1 MKTSGN
7 LEIRRHI
14 FPLISFGD
22 FTIAWIATICL
33 FTVLACNTPPHEM
46 IDPDNDVHEF
56 SMEKNFVLD
65 EELANARRASGNI
78 KFTFPEENPGAP
90 FYARVGPLLDQFF
103 VKDGW
108 LVIPFF
114 RNPACIAPDF
124 NLMEVFDVP
133 RAFSCELMV
142 HGFGIIEADASQGT
156 FPIIVHTSGTEVP
169 FWFVPWKQFQDIA
182 KDGVVTIVDIEALN
196 PLKGNADKFK
206 ELLRPRM
213 ENHHV
218 QINASGILEDG
229 RKFAFHV
236 THVGDQTK
244 SIGLKIW

>member
-1 MKTSGN
+1 MKTSEK
-7 LEIRRHI
+7 LEIKGLI
-14 FPLISFGD
+14 FPIIYLSDSPI
-22 FTIAWIATICL
+22 TWIVTICL
-33 FTVLACNTPPHEM
+33 FTVLACNTPPNEI
-46 IDPDNDVHEF
+46 IDPDIDAHEF
-56 SMEKNFVLD
+56 SMEKIFLLE
-65 EELANARRASGNI
+65 EELVNACRAAGNI
-78 KFTFPEENPGAP
+78 KFTFPEENPGPP

-103 VKDGW
+103 VKEGW

-114 RNPACIAPDF
+114 RSPACIAPDF

-133 RAFSCELMV
+133 SAFSCELMV
-142 HGFGIIEADASQGT
+142 NGFGIIEADAPQGT
-156 FPIIVHTSGTEVP
+156 FPIIVHSSGTSVP
-169 FWFVPWKQFQDIA
+169 FWFVPWKEFQDIA

-213 ENHHV
+213 EYNHV
-218 QINASGILEDG
+218 QINASGNLEDG